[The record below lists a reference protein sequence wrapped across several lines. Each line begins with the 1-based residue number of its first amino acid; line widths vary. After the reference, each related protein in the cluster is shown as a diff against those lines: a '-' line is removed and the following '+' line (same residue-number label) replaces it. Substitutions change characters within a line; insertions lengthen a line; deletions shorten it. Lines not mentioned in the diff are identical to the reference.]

1 MFIERLNSVRM
12 SIIFNLPYR
21 FQEILIKIPSYL
33 WILSHSFP
41 SLYRKT
47 KDPKIANTLLKKK
60 TQLSQGMTLFKLKTY
75 CKSTIHD
82 GIGERTDNYS
92 HETE

>member
-60 TQLSQGMTLFKLKTY
+60 NTT
-75 CKSTIHD
+75 KSGYDTIQTKD
-82 GIGERTDNYS
+82 LL
-92 HETE
+92 